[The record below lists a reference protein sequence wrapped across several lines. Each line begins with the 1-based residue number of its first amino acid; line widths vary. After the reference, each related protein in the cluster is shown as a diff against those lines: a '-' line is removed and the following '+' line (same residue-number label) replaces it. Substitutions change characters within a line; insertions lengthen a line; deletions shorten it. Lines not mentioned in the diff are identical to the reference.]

1 MVRRLSDDE
10 VMDSVYKQLFGD
22 LDSIEGKTLF
32 DEEGKADTD
41 TGEVANAKPESEG
54 SGGVEITIKP
64 LMAAAQESNRLTDKS
79 DDEKDHLEE
88 EEEDRLKGIG
98 GMSPLMAQLHGSR

>member
-32 DEEGKADTD
+32 DSDGKADD
-41 TGEVANAKPESEG
+41 QIGAAANAAPESEK
-54 SGGVEITIKP
+54 SGGMEITIRP
-64 LMAAAQESNRLTDKS
+64 LMAAAQEGERPTDKS
-79 DDEKDHLEE
+79 EGED
-88 EEEDRLKGIG
+88 EEEDPLEGIG
-98 GMSPLMAQLHGSR
+98 GMSPLMAQLHGNR